1 MSNPIFHCSS
11 NVQLGLDTSF
21 DPFPT
26 LIVIQSRLHPL
37 LDKLFNLLR
46 CPTHKTLRVQE
57 GGKVPFYRVEVRIS
71 LDPFDEIVLETE
83 LFDLM
88 SGFMR

>member
-1 MSNPIFHCSS
+1 MSNPTFHYSS

-26 LIVIQSRLHPL
+26 LIVIQSRFHPL
-37 LDKLFNLLR
+37 LDKFFNLLR